1 MVTNTRQTT
10 LLLPLAIVLGVYL
23 LFQLFLLNNVSIAQY
38 DESIYLDVARNIRK
52 TGLPLRSVGLDGRY
66 HFDHLPLYVYLLS
79 GMTTLFGQNTF
90 LVRLVT
96 MLAGAAGVTITGII
110 GLRAKDTA
118 AGFVAALLLALNSFF
133 ATYAYFIREEV
144 FFAFFVL
151 LASYYLLRLGQ
162 TQENRYLFAAAL
174 SIGVAFLLK
183 EIALVFLT
191 AAALYVFFFLRTTV
205 KWPDWRGRITA
216 ILVLSLP
223 AITSLVAW
231 LLWANAIDAA
241 QLQVTLDRW
250 FGTGTPIID
259 PRIGLSARAWLETII
274 KFVFGWEL
282 ALLLLFALLYTLL
295 RRRKPPHIAYLFL
308 LYLGVALGAS
318 FMMNLKETRHLM
330 ALIPSICLLIGL
342 LLPWS
347 SWWVWLT
354 EDRRRLLVAAPLI
367 LLFLLSA
374 SPLKLPTS
382 GYWRD
387 PAARWDPTSWWD
399 PIYGDRLLH
408 NDNALSLAKE
418 AGEYLATAE
427 PRDGLI
433 TIVRQGPIVG
443 YYAARPYLFLF
454 PRPFEENMDILGRSD
469 YVVVDAVEFWLQT
482 PEETEIV
489 MQYISDNFIVDQ
501 VLQDGSG
508 QVTIYQRNNH

>member
-1 MVTNTRQTT
+1 MTPRTRN
-10 LLLPLAIVLGVYL
+10 LLLLAIPLGVYF

-79 GMTTLFGQNTF
+79 GMTALFGENTF

-96 MLAGAAGVTITGII
+96 MLAGAGAVTMTGII
-110 GLRAKDTA
+110 GLRAKDGAT
-118 AGFVAALLLALNSFF
+118 GFVAALLLALNSFF

-144 FFAFFVL
+144 FFALFVL

-162 TQENRYLFAAAL
+162 TKENRYLLAAAL

-183 EIALVFLT
+183 EIALAFLA
-191 AAALYVFFFLRTTV
+191 AAALYVFFFLRTAV
-205 KWPDWRGRITA
+205 KWPDWRGRIAAVA
-216 ILVLSLP
+216 ILALP
-223 AITSLVAW
+223 ALTGLAAW

-250 FGTGTPIID
+250 FGLGTPIVD
-259 PRIGLSARAWLETII
+259 PRIGLSARAWLETIVQY
-274 KFVFGWEL
+274 VFGWEIV
-282 ALLLLFALLYTLL
+282 LLFGFALLYALI
-295 RRRKPPHIAYLFL
+295 RRRKPPNIAALFL

-318 FMMNLKETRHLM
+318 LVMNLKEMRHLM
-330 ALIPSICLLIGL
+330 ALIPSVCLLSGL

-347 SWWVWLT
+347 AWWAWLN
-354 EDRRRLLVAAPLI
+354 EDRRRLLLAAPLA

-374 SPLKLPTS
+374 SPLRPPTS
-382 GYWRD
+382 GEWRD
-387 PAARWDPTSWWD
+387 PAARWDP
-399 PIYGDRLLH
+399 IYAGRLLY
-408 NDNALSLAKE
+408 NDDALHLAKE
-418 AGEYLATAE
+418 AGEYLKTAE
-427 PRDGLI
+427 PLDGLI

-469 YVVVDAVEFWLQT
+469 YVVVDAVEFWQQT
-482 PEETEIV
+482 PEQTEIV
-489 MQYISDNFIVDQ
+489 LQYINDNFTVDQ
-501 VLQDGSG
+501 ILQDGG
-508 QVTIYQRNNH
+508 RQVTIYRRDRQ

>member
-1 MVTNTRQTT
+1 MASHTRQTSKT
-10 LLLPLAIVLGVYL
+10 TFLLPLAIALGVFF

-52 TGLPLRSVGLDGRY
+52 SGLPLRSVGLDGRY

-79 GMTTLFGQNTF
+79 GMTALFGQNTF

-96 MLAGAAGVTITGII
+96 MLAGAGAVTMTGII

-151 LASYYLLRLGQ
+151 LAAYCLLRLGQ
-162 TQENRYLFAAAL
+162 TQENRWLLAAAL

-183 EIALVFLT
+183 EIALAFLA
-191 AAALYVFFFLRTTV
+191 AAALYVFFFLHTTV

-216 ILVLSLP
+216 VLVLSLP
-223 AITSLVAW
+223 ALTGLAAW
-231 LLWANAIDAA
+231 LFWANAIDAT

-250 FGTGTPIID
+250 LGTGDTPIID
-259 PRIGLSARAWLETII
+259 PRIGLAARAWLET
-274 KFVFGWEL
+274 FLQHVFGWEL
-282 ALLLLFALLYTLL
+282 VLLLGFTLLYALV
-295 RRRKPPHIAYLFL
+295 RRRKPPQIAALFL
-308 LYLGVALGAS
+308 IYLGVALGAS
-318 FMMNLKETRHLM
+318 FVMNLKETRHLM
-330 ALIPSICLLIGL
+330 ALIPSVCLIIGL

-347 SWWVWLT
+347 SWWAWLN
-354 EDRRRLLVAAPLI
+354 EDRRRLLLAAPLA

-374 SPLKLPTS
+374 SPLKVPTS
-382 GYWRD
+382 GSWHD
-387 PAARWDPTSWWD
+387 PASYWD
-399 PIYGDRLLH
+399 PIYGGRLLA
-408 NDNALSLAKE
+408 NDDALALVKE
-418 AGEYLATAE
+418 AGEFLATAE

-433 TIVRQGPIVG
+433 TVVRQGPIVG

-454 PRPFEENMDILGRSD
+454 PRPFEENMDILSRSD
-469 YVVVDAVEFWLQT
+469 YVVIDAVEFWQQT
-482 PEETEIV
+482 PEQTEIV
-489 MQYISDNFIVDQ
+489 LQYIDDNFTIDQ
-501 VLQDGSG
+501 ILQDGSA
-508 QVTIYQRNNH
+508 QVTIYRRNSE